1 MARARVN
8 GLGRRNDWAVIC
20 RVRMIPP
27 AVVIEFLLF
36 WLFLLLIALVVAAF
50 WLVQYVLIPGV
61 LLRAFFRS
69 EWAPRGL
76 KEVVGWT
83 LGVFTLL
90 VLGGLGWSWHR
101 QEQAQTVTRQQ
112 AALEARMPF
121 IRLTVQQPGLR
132 PYPLGRGR
140 IEVSPHD
147 STQRLVVSGDLPD
160 GQRLRA
166 RFTTTPGTLSLFETD
181 VVAVST
187 EEGAATQ
194 ARGHSFYAPDSQT
207 VRGAFQCVLR
217 SGRRLLVSFPPTPL
231 ARR

>member
-1 MARARVN
+1 
-8 GLGRRNDWAVIC
+8 
-20 RVRMIPP
+20 
-27 AVVIEFLLF
+27 VIEFLLF
-36 WLFLLLIALVVAAF
+36 WLFLLLLVLFVAAF
-50 WLVQYVLIPGV
+50 WLVQYILIPGV
-61 LLRAFFRS
+61 LLRAFFGS
-69 EWAPRGL
+69 EWAPKGL

-101 QEQAQTVTRQQ
+101 QEQVQTAARQQ
-112 AALEARMPF
+112 EAAVARMPF

-166 RFTTTPGTLSLFETD
+166 RFTATRGTLSLFETD
-181 VVAVST
+181 VVVVST
-187 EEGAATQ
+187 DKGMATQ
-194 ARGHSFYAPDSQT
+194 AVGHSCYAPDSQT
-207 VRGAFQCVLR
+207 VHGAFRCVLR
-217 SGRRLLVSFPPTPL
+217 SGKSLSVSFPPTPV